1 MKNELYLR
9 SRPRRGRWFHYY
21 RRNDS
26 ETPLGVH
33 GLEPDDPKVK
43 AAYWAEHA
51 RWQDMPPE
59 TTTPNVNSFAWGLDI
74 YLSGSRRWSDYAAD
88 TKKSRLAI
96 FARYRELQGSR
107 PLSSITTEAIEAAL
121 FAKGGHGA
129 ANELKALKPV
139 FHHLKKLRIIP
150 KNPAA
155 GVELDTPAIKG
166 FPTASAD
173 DIEAFVK
180 RWEVGTRERLIFDL
194 GLFTGAARVDLATL
208 GRHHI
213 QGNLLTFTRHKS
225 GVETHVP
232 ITSEL
237 RAVIARTPDISPTF
251 ILNTYGK
258 PYTKES
264 LGNLYGDAAREAG
277 IISRLHGLRKA
288 FCVYWAENGKTT
300 HEIAA
305 MSGHLSLAEVQR
317 YTKAADR
324 KRIIQLIAGAA

>member
-1 MKNELYLR
+1 
-9 SRPRRGRWFHYY
+9 
-21 RRNDS
+21 
-26 ETPLGVH
+26 
-33 GLEPDDPKVK
+33 VK

-51 RWQDMPPE
+51 RWQEMPPD
-59 TTTPNVNSFAWGLDI
+59 TATPNANSFAWGLDI
-74 YLSGSRRWSDYAAD
+74 YLSGSHSWKEYAEG
-88 TKKSRLAI
+88 TKKSRMAI
-96 FARYRELQGSR
+96 FNRYRAAQGTR
-107 PLSSITTEAIEAAL
+107 PLSSITTGDIEAAL
-121 FAKGGHGA
+121 YAKGGHGA

-150 KNPAA
+150 KNPAT

-173 DIEAFVK
+173 DVEAFIK

-194 GLFTGAARVDLATL
+194 GLLTAAARIDLASL
-208 GRHHI
+208 GRQHI
-213 QGNLLTFTRHKS
+213 QGNLLTFNRHKS
-225 GVETHVP
+225 DVETHVP

-237 RAVIARTPDISPTF
+237 RKVINRTPDISPTF
-251 ILNTYGK
+251 ILNSYGK

-264 LGNLYGDAAREAG
+264 LGNLYGDAARAAG
-277 IISRLHGLRKA
+277 ITSRLHGLRKA

>member
-1 MKNELYLR
+1 MTENYLR
-9 SRPRRGRWFHYY
+9 SRQRRGRWFHYY
-21 RRNDS
+21 RRNDYEAS
-26 ETPLGVH
+26 LGVH
-33 GLEPDDPKVK
+33 GLEPTDPKVK

-59 TTTPNVNSFAWGLDI
+59 TTTPTANTFAWGLDI
-74 YLSGSRRWSDYAAD
+74 YLSGNHKWADYAEG
-88 TKKSRLAI
+88 TQKSRMAI
-96 FARYRELQGSR
+96 FKRYRKVAGSR
-107 PLSSITTEAIEAAL
+107 SLSSITTDDIEAAL
-121 FAKGGHGA
+121 YAKGGHGA

-150 KNPAA
+150 KDPAA
-155 GVELDTPAIKG
+155 NVELDTPPIKG
-166 FPTASAD
+166 FPTTSAD
-173 DIEAFVK
+173 EIEAFIE

-194 GLFTGAARVDLATL
+194 GLFTGAARSDLACL

-213 QGNLLTFTRHKS
+213 EGNLLTFNRHKS

-232 ITSEL
+232 ITGEL
-237 RAVIARTPDISPTF
+237 RKVINRTPDISPTF
-251 ILNTYGK
+251 ILNSYGK

-264 LGNLYGDAAREAG
+264 LGNLYGDAAQEAG
-277 IISRLHGLRKA
+277 IVSRLHGLRKA

-305 MSGHLSLAEVQR
+305 MSGHLSLTEVQR

-324 KRIIQLIAGAA
+324 KRIIQLIAGAG